1 MLHNLIRSS
10 VIFLFL
16 SGITAGLQAQE
27 ALTAGG
33 GEASGSGGSVSSS
46 VGQLFYTT
54 QAGTDAS
61 VAEGVQ
67 QPFEISVVS
76 SVRET
81 GAVSITLYPNPAEGL
96 ITVKTEN
103 IQTDLFY
110 RIYDVNGKLL
120 KSKKA
125 SGTLTQFDLSQYK
138 PAVYFLKVTD
148 HEKEVKTFKIIK
160 H

>member
-10 VIFLFL
+10 VIFLFIF
-16 SGITAGLQAQE
+16 GITAVLHAQE

-33 GEASGSGGSVSSS
+33 GEASGSGGSASSS

-54 QAGTDAS
+54 RAGTDAS
-61 VAEGVQ
+61 VTEGVQ

-81 GAVSITLYPNPAEGL
+81 GALSITLYPNPAGGL

-103 IQTDLFY
+103 YKTDLFY
-110 RIYDVNGKLL
+110 RIYDANGKLL

-125 SGTLTQFDLSQYK
+125 SGTLTQFDLSRYK
-138 PAVYFLKVTD
+138 PAIYFLKVTD